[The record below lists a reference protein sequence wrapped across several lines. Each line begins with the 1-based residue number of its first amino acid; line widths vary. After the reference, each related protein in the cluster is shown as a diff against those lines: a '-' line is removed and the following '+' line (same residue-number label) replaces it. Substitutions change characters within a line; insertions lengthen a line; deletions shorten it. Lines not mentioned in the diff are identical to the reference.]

1 MWQSQNN
8 ICLTSINE
16 NLQHSTVSPLQMV
29 GGSPQ
34 VMRKTGEGND
44 ITKLQVCQGEKLKLG
59 SEVRERTESR
69 DFITSPAGELY
80 TGKMKM
86 KHECV

>member
-1 MWQSQNN
+1 M
-8 ICLTSINE
+8 
-16 NLQHSTVSPLQMV
+16 
-29 GGSPQ
+29 
-34 VMRKTGEGND
+34 MRKTGEGND

-59 SEVRERTESR
+59 SEVRQRTESR

-80 TGKMKM
+80 SGKMKM